1 MLKRLLPI
9 VLLLACAANTQAQSD
24 ALEQLRQFTSGLNSL
39 QANFDQEI
47 VDVDGRLVEISSGR
61 VVLVKPNLFRW
72 DYTGEYPQQIVADG
86 ERVWIYDVELEQVSI
101 KMQSSAAAD
110 SPLSILMRP
119 ETVDQQFRITDLGSA
134 EGEALLEL
142 VPLDTQAE
150 FDRIIL
156 GLANNRLETMILED
170 AFGQR
175 TRIEYRDLVT
185 NVAVEPGTFEL
196 RIPDGVDVIGDLPEE

>member
-1 MLKRLLPI
+1 
-9 VLLLACAANTQAQSD
+9 
-24 ALEQLRQFTSGLNSL
+24 
-39 QANFDQEI
+39 
-47 VDVDGRLVEISSGR
+47 
-61 VVLVKPNLFRW
+61 
-72 DYTGEYPQQIVADG
+72 
-86 ERVWIYDVELEQVSI
+86 
-101 KMQSSAAAD
+101 
-110 SPLSILMRP
+110 MRP

-196 RIPDGVDVIGDLPEE
+196 RIPDGVDVIGDSPEE